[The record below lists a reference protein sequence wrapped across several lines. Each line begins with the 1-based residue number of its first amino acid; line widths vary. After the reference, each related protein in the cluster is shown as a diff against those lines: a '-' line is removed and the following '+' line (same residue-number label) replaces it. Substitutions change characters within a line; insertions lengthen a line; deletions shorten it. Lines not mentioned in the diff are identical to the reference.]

1 MKQTLYSATIPDYLL
16 NTLLD
21 DFAVD
26 LTAISKLKK
35 GVCSINNNSFGV
47 QEGPV
52 MAYGEYLQRGVHQGL
67 CLVHTLSAAKT
78 AFKLAWS

>member
-1 MKQTLYSATIPDYLL
+1 VKQTLYSATIPDYLL

-26 LTAISKLKK
+26 LTAISKPKK
-35 GVCSINNNSFGV
+35 GVCRINNYSFGV

-52 MAYGEYLQRGVHQGL
+52 MASGEYVQRGVHQGL
-67 CLVHTLSAAKT
+67 VFYICT
-78 AFKLAWS
+78 